1 MGIISKYY
9 GHSSSKQTEEYLC
22 IEESDLFNH
31 HQAIECLANL
41 GAVLGADKKTEEFI
55 SEKKASVLTENIN

>member
-1 MGIISKYY
+1 
-9 GHSSSKQTEEYLC
+9 
-22 IEESDLFNH
+22 
-31 HQAIECLANL
+31 L